1 MTKVSPKSDQLTS
14 VIELKVIA
22 AGNKG
27 VTANKIAQEL
37 KLTRSCISKRLVFL
51 EDTGRVYHVRRT
63 RPYGGGHFHTF
74 HPGSTIPAAE
84 MNAPARRDWLVEAFF
99 GPARKEAA

>member
-1 MTKVSPKSDQLTS
+1 MSKISLESDQLTS
-14 VIELKVIA
+14 VIRLKVIE
-22 AGNKG
+22 AGSKG

-37 KLTRSCISKRLVFL
+37 NLTRSCISKRLAFL
-51 EDTGRVYHVRRT
+51 EDTGSVYHVRRT

-74 HPGSTIPAAE
+74 HPGSTRPAAE
-84 MNAPARRDWLVEAFF
+84 KNAPPRRDWLVEAFF

>member
-1 MTKVSPKSDQLTS
+1 MSKVTAKSDQLTT

-37 KLTRSCISKRLVFL
+37 KLTRSCISKRLAFL
-51 EDTGRVYHVRRT
+51 EDAGRVHHVRRT

-74 HPGSTIPAAE
+74 PPGSTRPAAE
-84 MNAPARRDWLVEAFF
+84 KNAPPRRDWLVEAFF
-99 GPARKEAA
+99 GPAQRVAA